1 MNTITQLS
9 GLRIKGDGVEII
21 AHTTGTVRLRDIGCP
36 TEIDGIVIRRETREG
51 FLIFRS
57 ADIGV
62 IGNRSLFK
70 IYQDKITAFIENF
83 QTFGA
88 IAMQNGD
95 NFGCGEYAETPVLG
109 NLPIDST
116 GRMICLV
123 LIFRNCSLRL

>member
-9 GLRIKGDGVEII
+9 GLRIKGDGVEVI
-21 AHTTGTVRLRDIGCP
+21 AHMTGTVRLRDIGCP
-36 TEIDGIVIRRETREG
+36 AEIDSMVISRETREG

-57 ADIGV
+57 ADTGV

-70 IYQDKITAFIENF
+70 IYQDKITTFIENF

-88 IAMQNGD
+88 IAVQNRD

-109 NLPIDST
+109 NLSIDST
-116 GRMICLV
+116 GCMICFS
-123 LIFRNCSLRL
+123 IDFP